1 MFWFSPTPVPTPS
14 ITPTPLPTPTP
25 TLSVTPIPDPAV
37 VVNELLDMSAGL
49 TKGCG
54 DGGGMICDFVQMVV
68 PVSWAAPMVAGLI
81 AIMLVVGLAL
91 ILRNMAHRVISR
103 VVRKASSE
111 RASLAGRLRGRE
123 ALVLEGLDAIVAER
137 RRQRA
142 ETIGSVLKPVASII
156 ILGTAALTVLERL
169 SIPIAPLL
177 TSVGILGVAIGFGAQ
192 ELVKDFIAGMFMLL
206 EDQYG
211 VGDVIDTGTAIGT
224 VEAVTLRIT
233 RLRDSDGR
241 VWYIR
246 NGTITRVG
254 NESQGWSRATV
265 DVPVAYAS
273 DIPAVRDLLKQ
284 VAAEMWN
291 DSLFRDSVIVEEP
304 QVWGIEQI
312 SDTAVIFRVSAKTI
326 PSRQAEVA
334 RELRLRIKSALDR
347 ADIPIA
353 G

>member
-1 MFWFSPTPVPTPS
+1 MLIPASVDWVAPV
-14 ITPTPLPTPTP
+14 I
-25 TLSVTPIPDPAV
+25 A
-37 VVNELLDMSAGL
+37 
-49 TKGCG
+49 
-54 DGGGMICDFVQMVV
+54 
-68 PVSWAAPMVAGLI
+68 WLI
-81 AIMLVVGLAL
+81 AITLVVAIAL
-91 ILRNMAHRVISR
+91 ILRNLSHRLIGR
-103 VVRKASSE
+103 IVRRASAE
-111 RASLAGRLRGRE
+111 RTSLAGRLRGRE
-123 ALVLEGLDAIVAER
+123 TVAPEGLDAIVAER

-142 ETIGSVLKPVASII
+142 ETIGSVLRHIASII
-156 ILGTAALTVLERL
+156 ILGTAALTILERL

-211 VGDVIDTGTAIGT
+211 VGDVIDTGTAVGT

-254 NESQGWSRATV
+254 NESQGWARATV

-273 DIPAVRDLLKQ
+273 EIPVVRDLLKE
-284 VAAEMWN
+284 VADEMWN
-291 DSLFRDSVIVEEP
+291 EPAFRDAVIVEEP

-312 SDTAVIFRVSAKTI
+312 SDTAVIFRVSAKTL
-326 PSRQAEVA
+326 PSRQGEVA
-334 RELRLRIKSALDR
+334 RELRLRIKFALDR
-347 ADIPIA
+347 AGITIA
-353 G
+353 S

>member
-1 MFWFSPTPVPTPS
+1 MFLLSPTPVPSPTPS
-14 ITPTPLPTPTP
+14 LTPGVTP
-25 TLSVTPIPDPAV
+25 SVTSTPDPGV
-37 VVNELLDMSAGL
+37 VVEELLDMSAGL

-54 DGGGMICDFVQMVV
+54 DGGGMICDFVQMIV
-68 PVSWAAPMVAGLI
+68 PVSWAAPAIAGMI
-81 AIMLVVGLAL
+81 AIALVVVIALAL
-91 ILRNMAHRVISR
+91 RNVAHRLISR

-111 RASLAGRLRGRE
+111 RTSLAGRLRGRE
-123 ALVLEGLDAIVAER
+123 AVTPEGLDAIVAER

-169 SIPIAPLL
+169 SVPIAPLL
-177 TSVGILGVAIGFGAQ
+177 TSVGILGVAVGFGAQ

-284 VAAEMWN
+284 VADEIWN
-291 DSLFRDSVIVEEP
+291 DLAFRDSIIVEEP

-312 SDTAVIFRVSAKTI
+312 SDTAVIFRISVKTI

-334 RELRLRIKSALDR
+334 RELRVRVKSALDR
-347 ADIPIA
+347 AEIPIA

>member
-1 MFWFSPTPVPTPS
+1 MLIPASVDWVAPV
-14 ITPTPLPTPTP
+14 I
-25 TLSVTPIPDPAV
+25 A
-37 VVNELLDMSAGL
+37 
-49 TKGCG
+49 
-54 DGGGMICDFVQMVV
+54 
-68 PVSWAAPMVAGLI
+68 WLI
-81 AIMLVVGLAL
+81 AITLVVAIAL
-91 ILRNMAHRVISR
+91 ILRNLSHRLIGR
-103 VVRKASSE
+103 IVRRASAE
-111 RASLAGRLRGRE
+111 RTSLAGRLRGRE
-123 ALVLEGLDAIVAER
+123 TVAPEGLDAIVAER

-142 ETIGSVLKPVASII
+142 ETIGSVLRHIASII
-156 ILGTAALTVLERL
+156 ILGTAALTILERL

-211 VGDVIDTGTAIGT
+211 VGDVIDTGTAVGT

-254 NESQGWSRATV
+254 NESQGWARATV

-273 DIPAVRDLLKQ
+273 EIPVVRDLLKE
-284 VAAEMWN
+284 VADEMWN
-291 DSLFRDSVIVEEP
+291 EPTFRDSVIVEEP

-312 SDTAVIFRVSAKTI
+312 SDTAVIFRVSAKTL
-326 PSRQAEVA
+326 PSRQGEVA
-334 RELRLRIKSALDR
+334 RELRLRIKFALDR
-347 ADIPIA
+347 AGITIA
-353 G
+353 S